1 MYEGTSIGFPD
12 QNSRALSV
20 DGSEVKVTA
29 GLLEQMS
36 NITPSESTK
45 LILEFLDGW
54 LVFF

>member
-12 QNSRALSV
+12 RNSRALSV

-54 LVFF
+54 RVFF